1 MGDSK
6 FITTK
11 NNSLSRPNILQNR
24 TGYYGK
30 PRDKFAW
37 FKFKTDNIPVP
48 YWDNSTTYQLVI
60 DYSNEWFI

>member
-37 FKFKTDNIPVP
+37 FKFKTDNIPLP
-48 YWDNSTTYQLVI
+48 FLLGQ
-60 DYSNEWFI
+60 